1 MVERE
6 KLNTDTKL
14 VIRHFLSSP
23 FISHSIFNFAIT
35 MIIVRLEQAP
45 MSCIIFFFFCVCLN
59 PPLRFLLCFFF
70 SAARFHSPSS
80 VYFNSG
86 VQLTGVSLSR
96 NALVRNLANE
106 RTMSNRKNVKR
117 FVPAL
122 LQIAYIQ
129 IHTISATRPTMHA
142 YGVNI
147 VENSFRRKLTL
158 G

>member
-1 MVERE
+1 
-6 KLNTDTKL
+6 
-14 VIRHFLSSP
+14 
-23 FISHSIFNFAIT
+23 

-45 MSCIIFFFFCVCLN
+45 MSCIIFFLV
-59 PPLRFLLCFFF
+59 LRLFKSATTHFAVFLLFGCAL
-70 SAARFHSPSS
+70 SLPPY

-96 NALVRNLANE
+96 NAFVRNLANE